1 MAERII
7 IDARGSFCPGPLME
21 LIARLKFGQVG
32 EEFEVPYWMRDAITD
47 YVTMRAAQKLMRLD
61 RQFMTG
67 IFRDMKY
74 EMERGSWLTAMG
86 YAKRMDRKQR
96 RDTAIYLETFAPSS

>member
-32 EEFEVPYWMRDAITD
+32 EEFEVLSSDKGSASDIPEWIRK
-47 YVTMRAAQKLMRLD
+47 VGHELLD
-61 RQFMTG
+61 SREEAG
-67 IFRDMKY
+67 VWHIA
-74 EMERGSWLTAMG
+74 L
-86 YAKRMDRKQR
+86 RK
-96 RDTAIYLETFAPSS
+96 SK